1 MKLVT
6 SIISASCLL
15 GLVSVNGFTSSTF
28 GVRNVVSSTS
38 NSALSAFGNKMDDI
52 LDSVKDKYPDSPVLV
67 TFYDKSTKSKIN
79 DEMKTAMLRLWDDK
93 VISLFLAQ
101 EDEPELAKTF
111 NAAAKSPSAVLFLDG
126 DIVHTFE
133 KARNAIVVI
142 AEVRNRLRELGKCKP
157 LSAEAAAIDF
167 SEESG
172 FGKTIMYE
180 LKNEDETT
188 FKDDK
193 DYKGRAGSGAM

>member
-6 SIISASCLL
+6 SIISASSIL
-15 GLVSVNGFTSSTF
+15 GLASVNGFTSSTF

-38 NSALSAFGNKMDDI
+38 DSALFAFGNKMDDI

-79 DEMKTAMLRLWDDK
+79 DEMKTAMLRLWEDK

-111 NAAAKSPSAVLFLDG
+111 NAAAANASG
-126 DIVHTFE
+126 
-133 KARNAIVVI
+133 AR
-142 AEVRNRLRELGKCKP
+142 
-157 LSAEAAAIDF
+157 
-167 SEESG
+167 
-172 FGKTIMYE
+172 
-180 LKNEDETT
+180 
-188 FKDDK
+188 
-193 DYKGRAGSGAM
+193 RAGSVVR